1 MQTEM
6 DRVDRIIYN
15 DEYRRLMETVR
26 NKETDRIFCR
36 HGLEHCLD
44 VARIAY
50 IMNIEQGYA
59 IDREIIY
66 ATALLHDIG
75 KDEQYES
82 GISHD
87 VASERVADAI
97 LGGMPDDVAFE
108 PADAAAIK
116 TAILGHRKL
125 RVNSQPLERLLYA
138 ADKASRACFACPAR
152 NACNWS
158 EDKKNLS
165 IRV

>member
-1 MQTEM
+1 MW
-6 DRVDRIIYN
+6 IKN
-15 DEYRRLMETVR
+15 
-26 NKETDRIFCR
+26 
-36 HGLEHCLD
+36 LE
-44 VARIAY
+44 
-50 IMNIEQGYA
+50 EQLEF
-59 IDREIIY
+59 DREVIY

-125 RVNSQPLERLLYA
+125 RVNSQPLSVCSMRPIKRRAPALHAPRAMLATGAMIKEPV
-138 ADKASRACFACPAR
+138 DSRVVSLR
-152 NACNWS
+152 GRGS
-158 EDKKNLS
+158 KRRRRS
-165 IRV
+165 R